1 MKPISLINISFF
13 DKDKVISLE
22 ESTLITFRGERPFED
37 MQKHIE
43 ARRLYYSDLYQKD
56 LQVDPDS
63 IDTFTVDQA
72 QTVLMRVCEFS
83 GIDYTMAKS
92 KMQDEEYVEARRF
105 AINILKVRKMG
116 NSAIARGLKLDHA
129 TVRYHIK
136 QHANLSSVDDGYS
149 KKYKNTYEYVMEKIG
164 GLYSEDGSRK
174 LKDND

>member
-13 DKDKVISLE
+13 DKDKIISIE

-43 ARRLYYSDLYQKD
+43 ARRMYYSELYKKE

-63 IDTFTVDQA
+63 VDTFTIDQA
-72 QTVLMRVCEFS
+72 QTVLRRVCEFL
-83 GIDYTMAKS
+83 GIDYSMAKS

-105 AINILKVRKMG
+105 AINLLKERKMG
-116 NSAIARGLKLDHA
+116 NSAIGRGLKIDHA

-136 QHANLSSVDDGYS
+136 KHGDLSSVDEVYS
-149 KKYKNTYEYVMEKIG
+149 DRYKTAYEYVMPKIG
-164 GLYSEDGSRK
+164 GLYDENGSGEK
-174 LKDND
+174 LK